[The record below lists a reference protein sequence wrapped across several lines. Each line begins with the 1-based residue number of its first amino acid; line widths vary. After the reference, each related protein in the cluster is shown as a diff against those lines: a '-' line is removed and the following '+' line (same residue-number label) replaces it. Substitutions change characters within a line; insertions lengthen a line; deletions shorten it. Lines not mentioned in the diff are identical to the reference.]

1 MDWMDT
7 ISEASSCVFVLMM
20 EIVEAGFWKEGKRV
34 KLEQNRKMEIVFED
48 DSCRKI
54 VDEFEEGIVEES
66 HLLEVEGWR
75 V

>member
-1 MDWMDT
+1 MGWMDT

-20 EIVEAGFWKEGKRV
+20 EIVEVGFRKGGKRV
-34 KLEQNRKMEIVFED
+34 KLEQNRKMEIVFEN

-54 VDEFEEGIVEES
+54 VDEFEEGIREES
-66 HLLEVEGWR
+66 HLLEVEGWK